1 MIPSSHLSW
10 YERPVVL
17 VLLSVLSII
26 GLGFVTP
33 LFDLDEGAFTEATR
47 ELLESGN
54 WVSTSLNGE
63 PRHDKPILIYW
74 LQAISVT
81 IFGQFEGAWRLPSML
96 LSGIWLGLTYRFGR
110 EFLSPRTGAL
120 AVWVLASSWLATVIF
135 KAAIADALLNTLL
148 CWTLFTIYRFTQA
161 PNERTLAI
169 AGLAMGLGFLA
180 KGPVAVVLPLGTLLI
195 AMSLQLRLWEFLS
208 ICLKPAAWLTVLL
221 VITPWHVASYLDQGW
236 AFFEGFYLGHNLG
249 RFSDTMESHGGSY
262 SYYLLLLPIIVM
274 PFIRWLPATLGHGW
288 RTFINRDQSLDLFL
302 WCWFGLTFV
311 IFSASSTQLP
321 HYLLYGLTPF
331 FLLLARQIDQQ
342 ISVGKWWLL
351 PGLTLAA
358 FFALFPLLLPW
369 VNAPDQYLEATLA
382 LGTQVFENWDGP
394 VVVALAMLAVI
405 SVWLARSS
413 SIYGILM
420 SAAAV
425 ALSVNFVAMP
435 VIAAAQQQPVKNAA
449 EFALANHAD
458 REFVAWR
465 IDMPSFSVYTDRIV
479 PKTTPAQG
487 QLVFTKRGK
496 LDSLAQQVNDA
507 TIAPVFSDGGIV
519 LVLIGGFDQ

>member
-1 MIPSSHLSW
+1 MTPKSYLSW
-10 YERPVVL
+10 YGRPVVL
-17 VLLSVLSII
+17 VLLSTISIV
-26 GLGFVTP
+26 GLGFITP

-81 IFGQFEGAWRLPSML
+81 LFGQFEGAWRLPSML
-96 LSGIWLGLTYRFGR
+96 LSGIWLWLTYRFGR
-110 EFLSPRTGAL
+110 DFLSPRTGVL

-148 CWTLFTIYRFTQA
+148 CWTLFTMYRYTQA
-161 PNERTLAI
+161 PNDRTLVI

-195 AMSLQLRLWEFLS
+195 AMSLQLRFREFLG
-208 ICLKPAAWLTVLL
+208 ICLKPAAWLTVLV

-262 SYYLLLLPIIVM
+262 SYYLLLLPVIVL
-274 PFIRWLPATLGHGW
+274 PFIRWLPATLSHGW
-288 RTFINRDQSLDLFL
+288 RTFVDRDQSLDLFL

-331 FLLLARQIDQQ
+331 FLLLARQIDRQ

-351 PGLTLAA
+351 PGLMLAA
-358 FFALFPLLLPW
+358 FFALFPLLLPL
-369 VNAPDQYLEATLA
+369 VNAPNQYLEATLA
-382 LGTQVFENWDGP
+382 LGTQVFAPWVG
-394 VVVALAMLAVI
+394 VVAVALGLLAVT
-405 SVWLARSS
+405 SVWLARRNA
-413 SIYGILM
+413 IHGILT
-420 SAAAV
+420 SAFV
-425 ALSVNFVAMP
+425 VVLSVNFVAMP

-449 EFALANHAD
+449 KFALTNHPD

-479 PKTTPAQG
+479 PKARPVEG
-487 QLVFTKRGK
+487 QLVFTKRDK
-496 LDSLAQQVNDA
+496 LDSLAQQVTDA
-507 TIAPVFSDGGIV
+507 TVAPVFSDGGIV
-519 LVLIGGFDQ
+519 LVLIGGDDQ

>member
-1 MIPSSHLSW
+1 MTPKSYLSW
-10 YERPVVL
+10 YQRPVVL
-17 VLLSVLSII
+17 VLLSTISIV
-26 GLGFVTP
+26 GLGFITP

-81 IFGQFEGAWRLPSML
+81 LFGQFEGAWRLPSML
-96 LSGIWLGLTYRFGR
+96 LSGIWLWLTYRFGR
-110 EFLSPRTGAL
+110 DFLSPRTGVL

-148 CWTLFTIYRFTQA
+148 CWTLFTMYRYTQA
-161 PNERTLAI
+161 PNDRTLVI

-195 AMSLQLRLWEFLS
+195 AMSLQLRFREFLG
-208 ICLKPAAWLTVLL
+208 ICLKPAAWLTVLV

-262 SYYLLLLPIIVM
+262 SYYLLLLPVIVL
-274 PFIRWLPATLGHGW
+274 PFIRWLPATLRHGW
-288 RTFINRDQSLDLFL
+288 RTFVDRDQSLDLFL

-331 FLLLARQIDQQ
+331 FLLLARQIDRQ

-351 PGLTLAA
+351 PGLMLAT

-369 VNAPDQYLEATLA
+369 VNAPNHYLEATLA
-382 LGTQVFENWDGP
+382 LGTQVFAPWLG
-394 VVVALAMLAVI
+394 VVAVALGLLAVMSI
-405 SVWLARSS
+405 WLARSNA
-413 SIYGILM
+413 IHGILV
-420 SAAAV
+420 SAV
-425 ALSVNFVAMP
+425 AVVLSVNFVAMP

-449 EFALANHAD
+449 EFALTNHPD

-465 IDMPSFSVYTDRIV
+465 IDMPSFSVYSDRIV
-479 PKTTPAQG
+479 PKAPPMEG
-487 QLVFTKRGK
+487 QLVFTKRDK
-496 LDSLAQQVNDA
+496 LDSLAQQVTDA
-507 TIAPVFSDGGIV
+507 TVMPVFSDGGIV
-519 LVLIGGFDQ
+519 LVLIGGDDQ

>member
-1 MIPSSHLSW
+1 M
-10 YERPVVL
+10 L
-17 VLLSVLSII
+17 VLLSTISIV
-26 GLGFVTP
+26 GLGFITP

-81 IFGQFEGAWRLPSML
+81 LFGQFEGAWRLPSML
-96 LSGIWLGLTYRFGR
+96 LSGIWLWLTYRFGR
-110 EFLSPRTGAL
+110 DFLSPRTGVL

-148 CWTLFTIYRFTQA
+148 CWTLFTMYRYTQA
-161 PNERTLAI
+161 PNDRTLVI

-195 AMSLQLRLWEFLS
+195 AMSLQLRFREFLG
-208 ICLKPAAWLTVLL
+208 ICLKPAAWLTVLV
-221 VITPWHVASYLDQGW
+221 VITPWHLASYLDQGW
-236 AFFEGFYLGHNLG
+236 AFFEGFYLGHNLS

-262 SYYLLLLPIIVM
+262 SYYLLLLPVIVL
-274 PFIRWLPATLGHGW
+274 PFIRWLPATLSHGW
-288 RTFINRDQSLDLFL
+288 RTFVDRDQSLDLFL

-331 FLLLARQIDQQ
+331 FLLLARQIDRQ

-351 PGLTLAA
+351 PGLMLAA

-369 VNAPDQYLEATLA
+369 VNAPNQYLEATLA
-382 LGTQVFENWDGP
+382 LGTQVFAPWLE
-394 VVVALAMLAVI
+394 VVAVALGLLAVT
-405 SVWLARSS
+405 SVWLARRNA
-413 SIYGILM
+413 IHGILT
-420 SAAAV
+420 SAFV
-425 ALSVNFVAMP
+425 VVLSVNFVAMP

-449 EFALANHAD
+449 KFALTNHPD

-479 PKTTPAQG
+479 PKARPVEG
-487 QLVFTKRGK
+487 QLVFTKRDK
-496 LDSLAQQVNDA
+496 LDSLAQQVTDA
-507 TIAPVFSDGGIV
+507 TVAPVFSDGGIV
-519 LVLIGGFDQ
+519 LVLIGGDDQ

>member
-1 MIPSSHLSW
+1 MTPKSYLCW
-10 YERPVVL
+10 YQRPVVL
-17 VLLSVLSII
+17 VLLSTISIV
-26 GLGFVTP
+26 GLGFITP

-47 ELLESGN
+47 ELLESSN

-81 IFGQFEGAWRLPSML
+81 LFGQFEGAWRLPSML
-96 LSGIWLGLTYRFGR
+96 LSGIWLWLTYRFGR
-110 EFLSPRTGAL
+110 DFLSPRTGVL

-148 CWTLFTIYRFTQA
+148 CWTLFTMYRYTQA
-161 PNERTLAI
+161 PNDRTLVI

-195 AMSLQLRLWEFLS
+195 AMSLQLRFREFLG
-208 ICLKPAAWLTVLL
+208 ICLKPAAWLTVLV

-262 SYYLLLLPIIVM
+262 SYYLLLLPVIVL
-274 PFIRWLPATLGHGW
+274 PFIRWLPATLSHGW
-288 RTFINRDQSLDLFL
+288 RTFVDRDQSLDLFL

-331 FLLLARQIDQQ
+331 FLLLARQIDRQ

-351 PGLTLAA
+351 PGLMLAA

-369 VNAPDQYLEATLA
+369 VNAPNQYLEATLA
-382 LGTQVFENWDGP
+382 LGTQVFAPWLE
-394 VVVALAMLAVI
+394 VVAVALGLLAVT
-405 SVWLARSS
+405 SVWLARRNA
-413 SIYGILM
+413 IHGILT
-420 SAAAV
+420 SAFV
-425 ALSVNFVAMP
+425 VVLSVNFVAMP

-449 EFALANHAD
+449 KFALTNHPD

-479 PKTTPAQG
+479 PKARPVEG
-487 QLVFTKRGK
+487 QLVFTKRDK
-496 LDSLAQQVNDA
+496 LDSLAQQVTDA
-507 TIAPVFSDGGIV
+507 TIAPVFADGGIV
-519 LVLIGGFDQ
+519 LVLIGGVDQ

>member
-1 MIPSSHLSW
+1 MTPKSYLSW

-17 VLLSVLSII
+17 ILLSTISVV
-26 GLGFVTP
+26 GLGFISP

-54 WVSTSLNGE
+54 WISTSLNGE

-81 IFGQFEGAWRLPSML
+81 LFGQFEGAWRLPSML
-96 LSGIWLGLTYRFGR
+96 LSGVWLWLTYGFGR
-110 EFLSPRTGAL
+110 EFLSPRTGVL

-148 CWTLFTIYRFTQA
+148 CWTLFTMYRYTQA
-161 PNERTLAI
+161 PSDRTLVI
-169 AGLAMGLGFLA
+169 AGFAMGLGFLA

-195 AMSLQLRLWEFLS
+195 AMSLQLRFQEFLS

-262 SYYLLLLPIIVM
+262 SYYLLLLPVIVL

-288 RTFINRDQSLDLFL
+288 QTFVNRDQSLDLFL

-342 ISVGKWWLL
+342 ISVAKWWLV
-351 PGLTLAA
+351 PGLLLAA

-369 VNAPDQYLEATLA
+369 VNAPNQYLEATLA
-382 LGTQVFENWDGP
+382 LGSQVFTDWLWP
-394 VVVALAMLAVI
+394 VAVALGLLVGI
-405 SVWLARSS
+405 SVLLARSNA
-413 SIYGILM
+413 ICGILI
-420 SAAAV
+420 SAV
-425 ALSVNFVAMP
+425 AVMLSINFVAMP

-449 EFALANHAD
+449 AFALTNHAD

-479 PKTTPAQG
+479 PKAPPVEG
-487 QLVFTKRGK
+487 QLVFTKRDK
-496 LDSLAQQVNDA
+496 LDSLAQQVSDA
-507 TIAPVFSDGGIV
+507 TVAPVFSDGGIV
-519 LVLIGGFDQ
+519 LVLMGSVDR

>member
-1 MIPSSHLSW
+1 MTPKSYLSW

-17 VLLSVLSII
+17 VLLSTISVV
-26 GLGFVTP
+26 GLGFITP

-54 WVSTSLNGE
+54 WISTSLNGE

-81 IFGQFEGAWRLPSML
+81 LFGQFEGAWRLPSML
-96 LSGIWLGLTYRFGR
+96 LSGIWLWLTYRFGR
-110 EFLSPRTGAL
+110 EFLSPRTGVL

-148 CWTLFTIYRFTQA
+148 CWTLFTMYRYTQA
-161 PNERTLAI
+161 PSDRTLVI
-169 AGLAMGLGFLA
+169 AGFSMGLGFLA

-195 AMSLQLRLWEFLS
+195 AMSLQLRFQEFLS

-262 SYYLLLLPIIVM
+262 SYYLLLLPVIVL
-274 PFIRWLPATLGHGW
+274 PFIRWLPATLCHGW
-288 RTFINRDQSLDLFL
+288 RTFVNRDQSLDLFL

-342 ISVGKWWLL
+342 ISVAKWWLM
-351 PGLTLAA
+351 PGLLLAA

-369 VNAPDQYLEATLA
+369 VNAPNQYLEAILA
-382 LGTQVFENWDGP
+382 LGSQVFTDWLGP
-394 VVVALAMLAVI
+394 VAVALGLLVGI
-405 SVWLARSS
+405 SVLLARSN
-413 SIYGILM
+413 SIYGILI
-420 SAAAV
+420 SAV
-425 ALSVNFVAMP
+425 AVMLSINFVAMP
-435 VIAAAQQQPVKNAA
+435 VIASAQQQPVKNAA
-449 EFALANHAD
+449 AFALTNHAD
-458 REFVAWR
+458 LEFVAWR

-479 PKTTPAQG
+479 PKAPPVEG
-487 QLVFTKRGK
+487 QLVFTKRDK
-496 LDSLAQQVNDA
+496 LDSLAQQVSDA
-507 TIAPVFSDGGIV
+507 TVAPVFSEGGIV
-519 LVLIGGFDQ
+519 LVFMGSVDR

>member
-1 MIPSSHLSW
+1 MTPKSYLSW

-17 VLLSVLSII
+17 ILLSTISVV
-26 GLGFVTP
+26 GLGFISP

-54 WVSTSLNGE
+54 WISTSLNGE

-81 IFGQFEGAWRLPSML
+81 LFGQFEGAWRLPSML
-96 LSGIWLGLTYRFGR
+96 LSGVWLWLTYGFGR
-110 EFLSPRTGAL
+110 EFLSPRTGVL

-148 CWTLFTIYRFTQA
+148 CWTLFTMYRYTQA
-161 PNERTLAI
+161 PSDRTLVI
-169 AGLAMGLGFLA
+169 AGFAMGLGFLA

-195 AMSLQLRLWEFLS
+195 AMSLQLRFQEFLS

-262 SYYLLLLPIIVM
+262 SYYLLLLPIIVL

-288 RTFINRDQSLDLFL
+288 QTFVNRDQSLDLFL

-342 ISVGKWWLL
+342 ISVAKWWLV
-351 PGLTLAA
+351 PGLLLAA

-369 VNAPDQYLEATLA
+369 VNAPNQYLEATLVLGRQVFTDWLWPVAVA
-382 LGTQVFENWDGP
+382 LGLLVG
-394 VVVALAMLAVI
+394 I
-405 SVWLARSS
+405 SVLLARSNA
-413 SIYGILM
+413 ICGILI
-420 SAAAV
+420 SAV
-425 ALSVNFVAMP
+425 AVMLSINFVAMP

-449 EFALANHAD
+449 AFALTNHAD

-479 PKTTPAQG
+479 PKAPPVEG
-487 QLVFTKRGK
+487 QLVFTKRDK
-496 LDSLAQQVNDA
+496 LDSLAQQVSDA
-507 TIAPVFSDGGIV
+507 TVAPVFSDGGIV
-519 LVLIGGFDQ
+519 LVLMGSVDR

>member
-1 MIPSSHLSW
+1 MTPKSYLSW

-17 VLLSVLSII
+17 ILLSTISVV
-26 GLGFVTP
+26 GLGFISP

-54 WVSTSLNGE
+54 WISTSLNGE

-81 IFGQFEGAWRLPSML
+81 LFGQFEGAWRLPSML
-96 LSGIWLGLTYRFGR
+96 LSGVWLWLTYGFGR
-110 EFLSPRTGAL
+110 EFLSPRTGVL

-148 CWTLFTIYRFTQA
+148 CWTLFTMYRYTQA
-161 PNERTLAI
+161 PSDRTLVI
-169 AGLAMGLGFLA
+169 AGFAMGLGFLA

-195 AMSLQLRLWEFLS
+195 AMSLQLRFQEFLS

-262 SYYLLLLPIIVM
+262 SYYLLLLPVIVM

-288 RTFINRDQSLDLFL
+288 QTFVNRDQSLDLFL

-342 ISVGKWWLL
+342 ISVAKWWLV
-351 PGLTLAA
+351 PGLLLAA
-358 FFALFPLLLPW
+358 CFALFPLLLPW
-369 VNAPDQYLEATLA
+369 VNAPNQYLEATLA
-382 LGTQVFENWDGP
+382 LGSQVFTDWLWP
-394 VVVALAMLAVI
+394 VAVALGLLVGI
-405 SVWLARSS
+405 SVLLARSNA
-413 SIYGILM
+413 ICGILI
-420 SAAAV
+420 SAV
-425 ALSVNFVAMP
+425 AVMLSINFVAMP

-449 EFALANHAD
+449 AFALTNHAD

-479 PKTTPAQG
+479 PKAPPVEG
-487 QLVFTKRGK
+487 QLVFTKRDK
-496 LDSLAQQVNDA
+496 LDSLAQQVSDA
-507 TIAPVFSDGGIV
+507 TVAPVFSDGGIV
-519 LVLIGGFDQ
+519 LVLMGSVDR